1 MLGLAPE
8 GMLPRAGEIQ
18 LDWHVFAFTLAV
30 SLLTGT
36 VFGLAPALQT
46 LWVDENDILKEG
58 GGKTRAGMRRGRV
71 GSMLVVVE
79 IGLAITL
86 AVGAGLLLR
95 TFLNLRGIEPG
106 FKADN
111 VLTFDVSLPGVRF
124 STVAGMNELYRR
136 VLERIREMPGVQGTA
151 LVNKL
156 PLDTQFNLP
165 FRLVGHTKNTGAAQY
180 RVISPGYFRVMQIAV
195 RQGRHFD
202 DKDTAGAEPVVIVNE
217 AFARSNFS
225 GIEPIGQQVFVCCER
240 WRRVVGVVSETKQR
254 SLTEAAPAAV
264 FIPVAQAEEGARDLL
279 RQGSFVLRMASD
291 PSLLSAA
298 VIQSEVHHI
307 DSAVPVRAVR
317 PMEQLVSR
325 SIASQ
330 RFNLFVLG
338 LFAILGLLLAAVGI
352 YSVMAYG
359 VSQRTHEIGLRLAL
373 GAQSRDVLTLIVKQ
387 GMTPALVGL
396 IVGLIASLSLTRSMQ
411 SLLFGVEAIDAL
423 TLAIMSLTVT
433 IVALLA
439 CWIPA
444 RRVAKVDPM
453 IALR

>member
-1 MLGLAPE
+1 
-8 GMLPRAGEIQ
+8 
-18 LDWHVFAFTLAV
+18 
-30 SLLTGT
+30 
-36 VFGLAPALQT
+36 
-46 LWVDENDILKEG
+46 
-58 GGKTRAGMRRGRV
+58 
-71 GSMLVVVE
+71 
-79 IGLAITL
+79 
-86 AVGAGLLLR
+86 
-95 TFLNLRGIEPG
+95 
-106 FKADN
+106 
-111 VLTFDVSLPGVRF
+111 
-124 STVAGMNELYRR
+124 
-136 VLERIREMPGVQGTA
+136 MPGVQGTA

-396 IVGLIASLSLTRSMQ
+396 IVGLIASLGLTRSMQ